1 MAERDPWGRW
11 RRRMVLWTLTWAGP
25 GVLVAWIAFDEAQA
39 VSVVAGAALGFA
51 NFLLLAR
58 GVFRAL
64 GDGASDA
71 KTPLIASLRWLGT
84 ALATA
89 GILWYMAGRPEGLAG
104 GFTLSLVAFVCA
116 ALRSADDLSHEPPA
130 ERRPG
135 ADARD

>member
-1 MAERDPWGRW
+1 MAQSPANRSMGALDWA
-11 RRRMVLWTLTWAGP
+11 TLIALSLLPSCAIIGP
-25 GVLVAWIAFDEAQA
+25 GE
-39 VSVVAGAALGFA
+39 
-51 NFLLLAR
+51 R
-58 GVFRAL
+58 GVKRTL
-64 GDGASDA
+64 GDLDDVVQDA
-71 KTPLIASLRWLGT
+71 LIASLRWLGT